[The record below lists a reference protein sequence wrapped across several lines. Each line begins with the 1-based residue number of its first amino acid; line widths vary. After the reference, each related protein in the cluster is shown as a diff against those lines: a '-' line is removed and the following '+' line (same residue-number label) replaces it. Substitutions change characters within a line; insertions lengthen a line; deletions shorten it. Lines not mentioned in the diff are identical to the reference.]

1 MRGLMMDSPLLIQ
14 TMLDHAAQYHG
25 DTEIVSRTN
34 EGPIHRYTYAEAERR
49 SKRLAKALRRLGI
62 KLGDRVGTLAWNG
75 YRHYELYFG
84 VSCIGAICHTINPRL
99 FHDQLDYIVNHAEDA
114 LIFFDLSFAPLVEK
128 LAARWPPV
136 KHFVAMTD
144 RAHMPSL
151 ALKNLLCYEELI
163 AAETPDLAWPDF
175 DENTASS
182 LCYTSG
188 TTGNP
193 KGSLYSHRSTVLHS
207 FACCMANN
215 TAFAM
220 WDSVCPIVPMFHAN
234 AWGVPYSCTMAGAKL
249 VFPGPNLDGA
259 SLQSLFESEAVTL
272 TLGVPTVWL
281 GLLKYLEESGK
292 RIDGVSRVLIGGSAA
307 PPAMIKTFEEK
318 YGVDVVHGWGMTEM
332 SPVGTLGTLKAKFR
346 HRPKDEQ
353 LARKAMQGR
362 PLYGVEMKLM
372 DSEGKVQPHDGQARG
387 ELLVRGPWIVSGYY
401 KDAAAGQDAID
412 AEGWFRTGDVATI
425 DPDGYLQL
433 VDRRKDVIKSGG
445 EWISSIDIENAAIAH
460 PDVAEAAVIGVP
472 HPKWAE
478 RPLLIVVPK
487 QGRAPSREALLGF
500 LKDKVAKW
508 ALPDDVVFL
517 PELPH
522 TATGKLLKTKLRD
535 MFAGHRLPDA

>member
-1 MRGLMMDSPLLIQ
+1 MRGQMMEGRLLIQ
-14 TMLDHAAQYHG
+14 TMLDHAAQYHA

-49 SKRLAKALRRLGI
+49 SRRLANALRRLGI

-84 VSCIGAICHTINPRL
+84 VSGIGAICHTINPRL
-99 FHDQLDYIVNHAEDA
+99 FHDQLNYIVNHADDA
-114 LIFFDLSFAPLVEK
+114 LIFFDLSFAPLIEK
-128 LAARWPPV
+128 LAPTWKSV

-144 RAHMPSL
+144 RAHMPGIGV
-151 ALKNLLCYEELI
+151 KNLLCYEELVS
-163 AAETPDLAWPDF
+163 AEKPELTWPDF

-207 FACCMANN
+207 FACCSANN

-220 WDSVCPIVPMFHAN
+220 WDSVYPIVTMFHAN
-234 AWGVPYSCTMAGAKL
+234 AWGVPYSCTMAGSKL

-259 SLQSLFESEAVTL
+259 SLQSLFDAEKVNL

-281 GLLKYLEESGK
+281 GLLKYLDESGK
-292 RIDGVSRVLIGGSAA
+292 RIDSVKRVLIGGSAA
-307 PPAMIKTFEEK
+307 PPAMIKAFEEK
-318 YGVDVVHGWGMTEM
+318 YGVTAFQGWGMTEL
-332 SPVGTLGTLKAKFR
+332 SPVGTLGTLKTKFQD
-346 HRPKDEQ
+346 RPKDEQ

-362 PLYGVEMKLM
+362 PLYGIEMKLV
-372 DSEGKVQPHDGQARG
+372 DADGKVQPHDGQARG
-387 ELLVRGPWIVSGYY
+387 ELYVRGPWVVSGYY
-401 KDAAAGQDAID
+401 RDDKASRAALDAA
-412 AEGWFRTGDVATI
+412 GWFGTGDVATI

-433 VDRRKDVIKSGG
+433 VDRSKDVIKSGG
-445 EWISSIDIENAAIAH
+445 EWISSIDIENAAIGH

-478 RPLLIVVPK
+478 RPLLIIVPK
-487 QGRAPSREALLGF
+487 QGRAPTREALLAF

-508 ALPDDVVFL
+508 ALPDDVVL
-517 PELPH
+517 LKELPH
-522 TATGKLLKTKLRD
+522 TATGKILKTKLREI
-535 MFAGHRLPDA
+535 FAGHRLPGT

>member
-1 MRGLMMDSPLLIQ
+1 MRGLMMERPLLIQ
-14 TMLDHAAQYHG
+14 TMLDHAAQYHA

-34 EGPIHRYTYAEAERR
+34 EGPIHRYTYAEAEQR

-62 KLGDRVGTLAWNG
+62 GLGDRVGTLAWNG

-84 VSCIGAICHTINPRL
+84 VSGIGAVCHTINPRL
-99 FHDQLDYIVNHAEDA
+99 FHDQLNYIVNHAEDT
-114 LIFFDLSFAPLVEK
+114 LIFFDISFAPLVEK
-128 LAARWPPV
+128 LAAGWKPV

-144 RAHMPSL
+144 RAHMPSIGIG
-151 ALKNLLCYEELI
+151 NLLCYEELL
-163 AAETPDLAWPDF
+163 AAETPELDWPDF

-193 KGSLYSHRSTVLHS
+193 KGSLYTHRSTLLHS

-234 AWGVPYSCTMAGAKL
+234 AWGVPYSCTMAGSKL

-259 SLQSLFESEAVTL
+259 SLQSLFESEQVTL

-292 RIDGVSRVLIGGSAA
+292 RIDGVNRVLIGGSAA
-307 PPAMIKTFEEK
+307 PAAMIKTFEEK
-318 YGVDVVHGWGMTEM
+318 YGVEAIHGWGMTEM
-332 SPVGTLGTLKAKFR
+332 SPVGTLGTLKMKFR
-346 HRPKDEQ
+346 SRSKDER

-362 PLYGVEMKLM
+362 PLYGVEMKLI
-372 DSEGKVQPHDGQARG
+372 DAEGKVQPHDGRSRG

-401 KDAAAGQDAID
+401 KDEAASRDALD
-412 AEGWFRTGDVATI
+412 SEGWFRTGDVATI
-425 DPDGYLQL
+425 DGDGYLQL

-445 EWISSIDIENAAIAH
+445 EWISSIDIENAAIGH

-478 RPLLIVVPK
+478 RPLLVVVPK
-487 QGRAPSREALLGF
+487 QGRAPTREAVLDF
-500 LKDKVAKW
+500 LKDKVVKW

-517 PELPH
+517 AELPH
-522 TATGKLLKTKLRD
+522 TATGKILKTRLREI
-535 MFAGHRLPDA
+535 FGSHRLPGT